1 MMDWDTFAI
10 EDLRLVMD
18 ETIDDDELLYCIY
31 SFSLDAV
38 TYVDEVTLQK
48 LKLRG
53 IQDMQ
58 ALPDSSS

>member
-1 MMDWDTFAI
+1 MDWDTFAI
-10 EDLRLVMD
+10 GDLRLVMD